1 MRDLD
6 VPDLQLVQQQADPV
20 QEEHREGPGG
30 GERVRS
36 EGGLQGGQP
45 AARFSSEPCA
55 FLGRR
60 SLSWRWLLVLLST
73 LILEAAEH
81 SSHIKPS
88 EGAF

>member
-45 AARFSSEPCA
+45 AARLSSESCA
-55 FLGRR
+55 FLGRG
-60 SLSWRWLLVLLST
+60 SLSWRWLLVLLPT